1 MRKKWKRKYGN
12 ITLESG
18 PSLKKYNLCLIFCV
32 RVCVCV
38 EKKIKKIEL
47 CENKIATPL
56 YAPGRCDIQGVVRS
70 VA

>member
-1 MRKKWKRKYGN
+1 MSD
-12 ITLESG
+12 IL
-18 PSLKKYNLCLIFCV
+18 

-38 EKKIKKIEL
+38 CFEKKDKKIEL

-56 YAPGRCDIQGVVRS
+56 YAPGRWDVQGVVRF

>member
-1 MRKKWKRKYGN
+1 MEKKVWQYYIRVRA
-12 ITLESG
+12 ILEEVEPMSDI
-18 PSLKKYNLCLIFCV
+18 L

-38 EKKIKKIEL
+38 LRKKIKKIEL

-56 YAPGRCDIQGVVRS
+56 YAPGRCDVPGVVRS

>member
-1 MRKKWKRKYGN
+1 MEKKYGN

-38 EKKIKKIEL
+38 EKKIKKIS
-47 CENKIATPL
+47 CVKKIATPL
-56 YAPGRCDIQGVVRS
+56 YAPSCCDVQGVVRS

>member
-1 MRKKWKRKYGN
+1 MEKKYGN

-18 PSLKKYNLCLIFCV
+18 PLSKKYNLCPIFC
-32 RVCVCV
+32 VCVCV
-38 EKKIKKIEL
+38 LRKKIKKIEL

-56 YAPGRCDIQGVVRS
+56 YAPGRWDVQGVVRS

>member
-1 MRKKWKRKYGN
+1 MRKEWKRKVWQYN
-12 ITLESG
+12 IRAWAI
-18 PSLKKYNLCLIFCV
+18 LKEVQPVSDIL

-56 YAPGRCDIQGVVRS
+56 YAPVVATFREW
-70 VA
+70 